1 MLNALLA
8 HYLPEHLVDG
18 GVRRLVKIERLEAWV
33 RLRVLV
39 EHLVEEASRPFGGVT
54 QGQN

>member
-1 MLNALLA
+1 MLDALLT
-8 HYLPEHLVDG
+8 HNLPEHLVDG
-18 GVRRLVKIERLEAWV
+18 GVRRLVKIERLEARV

-39 EHLVEEASRPFGGVT
+39 KHLVEEASRPFGGIT

>member
-1 MLNALLA
+1 MLDALLA

-39 EHLVEEASRPFGGVT
+39 EHLVEEGSCPFGRIT